1 MRRPGPSEMPIALA
15 VGEAGTVGLISLRAA
30 QANAADCGPEPIA
43 FLRKNGY
50 EMPYKIASASDQT
63 YD

>member
-1 MRRPGPSEMPIALA
+1 MPIALA